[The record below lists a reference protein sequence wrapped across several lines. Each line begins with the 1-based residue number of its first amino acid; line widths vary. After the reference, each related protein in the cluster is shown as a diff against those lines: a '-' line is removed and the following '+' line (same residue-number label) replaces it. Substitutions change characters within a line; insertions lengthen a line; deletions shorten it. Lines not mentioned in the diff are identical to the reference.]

1 MSKHKLT
8 KKELN
13 AISWRYILGSQLNWN
28 YERMMSS
35 GYLYG
40 ILPVLKNSMVMMKH
54 NFKI

>member
-1 MSKHKLT
+1 MGMNNQKLT
-8 KKELN
+8 KQELN

-40 ILPVLKNSMVMMKH
+40 ILPVLK
-54 NFKI
+54 KILW